1 MTLEDLAK
9 AIEGAIL
16 VHGNRPDTQVERAFA
31 ADLLSDVLSLAC
43 NDERTTLVTGMVN
56 PQVMRVAEILSI
68 AAVIIVRGKVPPQ
81 SMVEY
86 AEDLGIPLLT
96 TRKTLFETCGLM
108 FASGVAPC
116 RAMSASES
124 RSRP

>member
-1 MTLEDLAK
+1 MTLDDLAK
-9 AIEGAIL
+9 VIEGAIL
-16 VHGNRPDTQVERAFA
+16 VRGNRPELKIERAFA

-43 NDERTTLVTGMVN
+43 NDERTTLVTGMIN

-86 AEDLGIPLLT
+86 AEDLGIPLVT

-108 FASGVAPC
+108 YASGVAAC
-116 RAMSASES
+116 RTTAASEP
-124 RSRP
+124 RGRP